1 MCGLLGEVF
10 FFFFFFLFVLSRYRF
25 FFFSYLTGLT
35 PPHARTY
42 TQTKNLANWFGQN
55 VLVACWLVL
64 VAFVG
69 IVGQLLRVLIIH
81 TFSRERVK
89 ERGLGSGGKA
99 RIGLQLRSPRFV
111 CQTTLGL
118 GTAPGLFNWLVIC
131 LAIHMHCISLFSFS
145 LP

>member
-1 MCGLLGEVF
+1 MWPPGGG
-10 FFFFFFLFVLSRYRF
+10 FFFFFLSLRSFQVPF
-25 FFFSYLTGLT
+25 FFFLFDGVN
-35 PPHARTY
+35 PPTRTHIHPD
-42 TQTKNLANWFGQN
+42 KKFGE
-55 VLVACWLVL
+55 LVWSECFGCIWPVL

-89 ERGLGSGGKA
+89 ERPGIRGKSENWIA
-99 RIGLQLRSPRFV
+99 IEVPKIRLSDYIGFRHGTRFV
-111 CQTTLGL
+111 QLACH
-118 GTAPGLFNWLVIC
+118 IC